1 MTVDKLTMKQCAH
14 IIDCGGWL
22 GLREADD
29 ENNNLSRD
37 IIKAFKEE
45 NEHCYMGKIT
55 LDGQKRRDI
64 IDGKISCYEEY
75 TGQRIYNFGCDFII
89 PEADDKLTQM
99 IKEWNTD
106 WKLNQLEEIQKR
118 IDELQGIY
126 IIWS

>member
-1 MTVDKLTMKQCAH
+1 MTVDELTMKQYAH

-45 NEHCYMGKIT
+45 NGHCYMGKIT

-64 IDGKISCYEEY
+64 IDGKIPCYEEY
-75 TGQRIYNFGCDFII
+75 TVQRIYNFGCDFII
-89 PEADDKLTQM
+89 SEADNKLAQM
-99 IKEWNTD
+99 IKEWNTN
-106 WKLNQLEEIQKR
+106 WKANQLEEIQKR
-118 IDELQGIY
+118 IDELKGIY